1 MQTEIESIIKK
12 RSDFEHKINARGSL
26 ASDYA
31 RYLEYE
37 MNLDSLR
44 CKRLKRLGAK
54 TGVRSGPKR
63 IFFLLDRATKKFYG
77 DVRLWIQY
85 ADYAKKQKA
94 HSKMSQVLTSMLRL
108 HPAKPELWIYA
119 ASYAFDS
126 QGDMTQARSYM
137 QRGLRFCKNSIS
149 MWLEYGRFEMRYIAK
164 IVARQR
170 ILGLDERPTTPAE
183 AIIGNEL
190 DADQILVPKITAE
203 DVDSNLRIDEPSA
216 DQSSLKALAATPV
229 LSGDI
234 PIAIFDAAMQHFQ
247 EDDLFAERF
256 FDMVAELGV
265 LQAVSKIHSHIAEK
279 LQVVQPKSSA
289 AMSCYVRS
297 PLSGISPV
305 SPDFQNALAVSLN
318 RLNAFLGSTNGLVPT
333 VSTCEPE
340 LRLCTRIVPWLLSY
354 LGNQDLDE
362 GIARILAGTIMKVMK
377 QYRELILAT
386 GKGFGNETALLVEDL
401 IRRGFINLSSSTITW
416 ALEIWPS
423 NAKLQS
429 LQAKALDVI
438 TKVE

>member
-1 MQTEIESIIKK
+1 M
-12 RSDFEHKINARGSL
+12 
-26 ASDYA
+26 
-31 RYLEYE
+31 
-37 MNLDSLR
+37 
-44 CKRLKRLGAK
+44 
-54 TGVRSGPKR
+54 
-63 IFFLLDRATKKFYG
+63 
-77 DVRLWIQY
+77 
-85 ADYAKKQKA
+85 
-94 HSKMSQVLTSMLRL
+94 
-108 HPAKPELWIYA
+108 
-119 ASYAFDS
+119 
-126 QGDMTQARSYM
+126 
-137 QRGLRFCKNSIS
+137 S

-333 VSTCEPE
+333 ISTCEPE

-362 GIARILAGTIMKVMK
+362 GIARILASTIMKVMK

-386 GKGFGNETALLVEDL
+386 GKDFGNETALLVEDL
-401 IRRGFINLSSSTITW
+401 IRQGFINLSSSTITW